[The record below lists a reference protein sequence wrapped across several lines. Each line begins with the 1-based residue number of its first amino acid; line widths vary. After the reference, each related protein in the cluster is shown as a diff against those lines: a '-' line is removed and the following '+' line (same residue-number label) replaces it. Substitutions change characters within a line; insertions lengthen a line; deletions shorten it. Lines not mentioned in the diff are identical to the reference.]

1 MAELTQNIE
10 RLLDRLYNL
19 KSDENFIIQDLISQI
34 ERTEQEI
41 HEAEDS
47 KRANE
52 KSKVN
57 CEGKLELFLAQKQAF
72 EDAFQGLDDNTFSA
86 LRDIDVNLE
95 LGSLLAAISDRSP
108 AYCDGLKK
116 EIDNYQNNI
125 DEIIIQ
131 KGDLTAKLVTLESKK
146 STAEAD
152 RSQLVSLLE
161 QSLSNDEIERDSLT
175 AHYVK
180 RILMAFDIFEEEEL
194 SKLTKMLMFP
204 DEGLYQYDRDYAER
218 KAKGLINLDA
228 EAEEVVE
235 EIAIN
240 QEPEVVSEPVS
251 EPEQEEVSEPVS
263 EPTTE
268 VESEPVLNPIV
279 EVSTEVVQ
287 DHSDFEAEA
296 AEIYGT
302 EPTEGP
308 VHKDI
313 RASEIDLSALNF
325 DTEEP
330 SEVEEDIDATRII
343 QPIIAI
349 TEEAV
354 EEVPTEEFVPEEET
368 EAQVIEIEE
377 KDDEHTIET
386 FLRNIGI
393 EVEKFEQVEN
403 TVELKRILEEIS
415 NVDPKVVEQNYEILR
430 SLSLE
435 EMAYK
440 YRRNH
445 MYLTDTEFNKK
456 LTLLRDKGISEK
468 VIQRL
473 IEVTN
478 SGLREN
484 LETIINRIAVI
495 ENIHRKVDD
504 SNIKFIQ
511 CDMVTYENNLELL
524 SENGYE
530 LDEKEIRNHNLL
542 LFESLHIPE
551 DVAILKDYLI
561 RIVKSNGKYALSI
574 FWKKPE
580 ELMNDID
587 SLIEADLE
595 NIIATNPEALGV
607 YASELIKR
615 VKYCEE
621 HGHPIYE
628 SNQHIEFCDY
638 IVSYP
643 KFQAKFGRHI
653 QLPALINKK
662 EINAK
667 LAGIIG
673 NEDYSEILI
682 NTLDAAHEEPK
693 SLIGLTIVD
702 EMKEA
707 FEELKHALEEKM
719 GAKPAGKYTYK
730 LQDICISKN
739 KFERNLMVILNAL
752 AIGNQKPEGVE
763 KEIILAAALYNVSQD
778 EEKLRMV
785 VNGCL
790 GFNQENTLGGMKL

>member
-19 KSDENFIIQDLISQI
+19 KSDDNFIIQDLTSQI

-41 HEAEDS
+41 RDAEDA

-86 LRDIDVNLE
+86 LRDIDVNIE
-95 LGSLLAAISDRSP
+95 LGTLLAAISDRSP
-108 AYCDGLKK
+108 AYCDGLRK
-116 EIDNYQNNI
+116 EIDNYQHTI
-125 DEIIIQ
+125 DEIIVQ
-131 KGDLTAKLVTLESKK
+131 KGDLTAALVALESKK
-146 STAEAD
+146 SKAEAD
-152 RSQLVSLLE
+152 RSQLLSLLE

-180 RILMAFDIFEEEEL
+180 RILMAFDVFEEEEL
-194 SKLTKMLMFP
+194 SKLTKLIMFP
-204 DEGLYQYDRDYAER
+204 DEGLYQYDKSYVER
-218 KAKGLINLDA
+218 KAKGLADL
-228 EAEEVVE
+228 EAEEPVE
-235 EIAIN
+235 EIVIN
-240 QEPEVVSEPVS
+240 TEPEVVSEPDS
-251 EPEQEEVSEPVS
+251 EPVKEVVSEPVT
-263 EPTTE
+263 EPATE
-268 VESEPVLNPIV
+268 VASEAVPQPIV
-279 EVSTEVVQ
+279 EISTEVVQ
-287 DHSDFEAEA
+287 GHSDLEAEA

-302 EPTEGP
+302 EPTDGP

-313 RASEIDLSALNF
+313 RSGEIDLSALNF
-325 DTEEP
+325 GAEEP
-330 SEVEEDIDATRII
+330 SEVEEDLDATRII

-349 TEEAV
+349 TEDAAA
-354 EEVPTEEFVPEEET
+354 EVTESAT
-368 EAQVIEIEE
+368 EVVAEDMVAPVIETEE
-377 KDDEHTIET
+377 KDDEHTVET

-393 EVEKFEQVEN
+393 TVEKFEQVEN
-403 TVELKRILEEIS
+403 TVSLKRILEEIS

-478 SGLREN
+478 SGLRES
-484 LETIINRIAVI
+484 LETITNRIAVI
-495 ENIHRKVDD
+495 ENLHRKVDD

-551 DVAILKDYLI
+551 DVAVLKDYLI

-580 ELMNDID
+580 ELIRDID

-595 NIIATNPEALGV
+595 NIIATNPESLGV

-621 HGHPIYE
+621 HRQPIYE

-643 KFQAKFGRHI
+643 KFQAQFGRHI
-653 QLPALINKK
+653 QLPALVDKK
-662 EINAK
+662 EVNAK

-707 FEELKHALEEKM
+707 FEELRHALEEKM
-719 GAKPAGKYTYK
+719 GAKLVGKYTYK

-739 KFERNLMVILNAL
+739 KFERNLMIILNAL